1 MPSAIL
7 SNRALLRLSGEDAA
21 SFLQNLVTTD
31 IDLIGND
38 EIRASALLSPQGKV
52 MFDFLVSRDGEEL
65 LLETRADIAADLAK
79 RLTLYKLR
87 AKVVISQPEQVVAK
101 VFWDDDSASVMSGS
115 KRDTRF
121 KGLVVW
127 RVYLDAGQSSNEDE
141 WNRLRIASGVVE
153 SGSDYALGDAFP
165 HDISFDQNSGVGF
178 GKGCFVGQ
186 EVVSRMKHRGT
197 ARRRVLILEGSDA
210 LPVTGTDVTANGRPL
225 GSLGTVDGNKA
236 LAILRIDRVA
246 DALNGAL
253 AILAGSVPVTASL
266 PPDVSYSFPAD
277 TTSAQD

>member
-7 SNRALLRLSGEDAA
+7 TNRALLRLSGEDAA
-21 SFLQNLVTTD
+21 PFLQNLVTTD
-31 IDLIGND
+31 IDSIGDD

-52 MFDFLVSRDGEEL
+52 IFDFLVSRDGEDV
-65 LLETRADIAADLAK
+65 LLETRADVAADLAK

-87 AKVVISQPEQVVAK
+87 AKLVISQPEQVDAEVL
-101 VFWDDDSASVMSGS
+101 WGDESASAMPGS

-121 KGLVVW
+121 KEQVVW
-127 RVYLDAGQSSNEDE
+127 RTYSDAGHSSNEDE

-153 SGSDYALGDAFP
+153 SGTDYALGDAFP
-165 HDISFDQNSGVGF
+165 HDISLDQNSGVGF

-197 ARRRVLILEGSDA
+197 ARRRVLVLEGSDA
-210 LPVTGTDVTANGRPL
+210 LPDTGTEVTANGRPL
-225 GSLGTVDGNKA
+225 GSLGTVDANKA

-253 AILAGSVPVTASL
+253 PILAGNVPVTASL
-266 PPDVSYSFPAD
+266 PPEVSYSFPAD